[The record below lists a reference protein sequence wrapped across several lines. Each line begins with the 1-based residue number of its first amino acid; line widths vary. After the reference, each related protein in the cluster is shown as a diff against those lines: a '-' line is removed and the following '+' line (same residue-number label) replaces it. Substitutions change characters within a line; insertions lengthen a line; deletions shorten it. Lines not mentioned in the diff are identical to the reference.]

1 VKTTGY
7 APGDL
12 IFWPRPLFGQLDTIE
27 LRPTLSDSYRVD
39 WLGSPLDY
47 NIVFVTAWEPITI
60 VSDETD
66 DALRPWLTAPGYRL
80 VRVLTPSHPQPFFLM
95 LGDS

>member
-1 VKTTGY
+1 MM
-7 APGDL
+7 
-12 IFWPRPLFGQLDTIE
+12 
-27 LRPTLSDSYRVD
+27 SDSYPINRID
-39 WLGSPLDY
+39 RLGSSLSHNPGRIRDC